1 MTAKMCKEI
10 EQQHSLNLA
19 RIFLESPLVTSVKEL
34 NKALN
39 KSLTSSKGPL
49 KIKIINLGHRN
60 N

>member
-1 MTAKMCKEI
+1 MMAKMCREI
-10 EQQHSLNLA
+10 KQQHSLNLA
-19 RIFLESPLVTSVKEL
+19 RIFLESPFVTSVKDL
-34 NKALN
+34 KKALN